1 MGSLAEADLVGF
13 QTDSDLRAFRDYAL
27 YESGGSV
34 RADGAIEMFGR
45 TLRAG
50 VFPIGIDVEE
60 MKNLAAEA
68 ENDDEVRRLADS
80 ISSRQLIIGVD
91 RLDYSKG
98 ILNRIDA
105 VGELL
110 TTRPDYRNRITFVQ
124 IAAPSRIDVARYKK
138 LRREIEG
145 SAGRVNGKH
154 AEIDWVP
161 IRYLNRVFPRRQLAG
176 FYRVARVGLVT
187 PLRDGMNLVAKEYV
201 AAQNPSDPGVLVLS
215 RFAGAA
221 REMKGAI
228 IVNPFDQV
236 EMAEALD
243 HALRMPL
250 TERQERWRKLMG
262 ALQRNDLAT
271 WSDSFLDTLTTSARA
286 AA

>member
-1 MGSLAEADLVGF
+1 
-13 QTDSDLRAFRDYAL
+13 
-27 YESGGSV
+27 
-34 RADGAIEMFGR
+34 MFGR
-45 TLRAG
+45 RLRAG
-50 VFPIGIDVEE
+50 AFPIGIDVEE
-60 MKNLAAEA
+60 MKALAAEA
-68 ENDDEVRRLADS
+68 ESDEEVRRLADS
-80 ISSRQLIIGVD
+80 ISGRQLIIGVD

-110 TTRPDYRNRITFVQ
+110 STRPDYRNRITFVQ

-145 SAGRVNGKH
+145 TAGRVNGKH

-201 AAQNPSDPGVLVLS
+201 AAQKPTDPGVLILS

-221 REMKGAI
+221 RELKGAI

-271 WSDSFLDTLTTSARA
+271 WSDSFLDTLNTSERA